1 MERLTS
7 PHSDVI
13 DLHEEAGSL
22 FDGYAVTIGELAKFL
37 IENSL
42 PNIRTLGA
50 FKDKAQAD
58 LLDLEALQSFPER
71 LCASTAPSGIRI
83 PLKGPSMVFRKE
95 NEGVFSLSGL
105 GTIYLSGYVPGVHL
119 EVLDNDAEGGT
130 IDQLRKELELQL
142 HSMRQKHGYQ
152 NLPDL
157 PDLDL
162 HWNMEKLSRG
172 WHNVS
177 FITPFGRRQAL
188 GMLIKAH
195 SGLHTIRAAAQKLA
209 GAIALHYVH
218 PLVVDEQRGQVRSA
232 ASEATKGQLDI
243 ESIEIKNI
251 GSRVEDEITFDYIEF
266 IIFYSYLD
274 DHLNEQRKTFVIN
287 KPLGDHLMKGMFD
300 PLKKLAQSQ
309 NRRKARPHVEMDI
322 VTARHACK
330 TRVASEIGECFHDRL
345 ALVAGPATYE
355 TRDGL
360 ISITK
365 TISKDGKIAY
375 DRGVLRIRNM
385 SLPET
390 AYAAMRGQPVE
401 RLVEHPLLSGT
412 TIRYIRQLK
421 DEIAAYLEVPSIDFE
436 GYEEMT
442 RQAGDVRHPA
452 K

>member
-13 DLHEEAGSL
+13 DLHEKSGSL

-37 IENSL
+37 VESSL
-42 PNIRTLGA
+42 PNIRMLEA
-50 FKDKAQAD
+50 FKDKDQAD
-58 LLDLEALQSFPER
+58 LLNLSALQSLPER
-71 LCASTAPSGIRI
+71 LCAGTAPAGIKI
-83 PLKGPSMVFRKE
+83 PLEGPSMVFRKE

-105 GTIYLSGYVPGVHL
+105 GTIYLSGYVPGIHL
-119 EVLDNDAEGGT
+119 EVLDNHENDGT
-130 IDQLRKELELQL
+130 TDQLQEEFKLQL
-142 HSMRQKHGYQ
+142 HSMRRNHGYQ

-157 PDLDL
+157 RDLDL
-162 HWNMEKLSRG
+162 RWSMEKPSRG
-172 WHNVS
+172 WHNAS
-177 FITPFGRRQAL
+177 FATPFGGRQTLA
-188 GMLIKAH
+188 MLVKAH
-195 SGLHTIRAAAQKLA
+195 SSLHTIRAAAQKLA
-209 GAIALHYVH
+209 GAIALHYIH
-218 PLVVDEQRGQVRSA
+218 PLVINEQTGQVRAA
-232 ASEATKGQLDI
+232 ASEATKRQIDI

-251 GSRVEDEITFDYIEF
+251 GSRIEDEINFDYIEF

-309 NRRKARPHVEMDI
+309 NRRKTRTHVEMDI
-322 VTARHACK
+322 VSARHACK
-330 TRVASEIGECFHDRL
+330 TRMANEIGECFHDRL

-365 TISKDGKIAY
+365 TISKDGKTAY
-375 DRGVLRIRNM
+375 DRGVLRIRGM
-385 SLPET
+385 ILPET
-390 AYAAMRGQPVE
+390 TYAAMRGQPVE

-421 DEIAAYLEVPSIDFE
+421 DEIAAYLDVPSINFE
-436 GYEEMT
+436 EYKEMT
-442 RQAGDVRHPA
+442 RQVGDERHQA
-452 K
+452 Q